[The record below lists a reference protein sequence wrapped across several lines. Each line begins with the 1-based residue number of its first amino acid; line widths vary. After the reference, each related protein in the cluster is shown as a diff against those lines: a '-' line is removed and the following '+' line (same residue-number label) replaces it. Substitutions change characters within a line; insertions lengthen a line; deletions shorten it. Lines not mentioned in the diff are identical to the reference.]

1 MTELKISLFGEFRV
15 WREGE
20 FIQSEAWNRQKTRSL
35 LKLLLTRP
43 GRAFSKD
50 EIIDALWPGVSTG
63 AADLR
68 LRTTV
73 SLLRRA
79 LEPDLERGS
88 DSRYVRRKR
97 PGYYFDR
104 QADCRTD
111 AWEFEE
117 HQRNAEASSRNGKLD
132 EAIQEYRPALD
143 LVKGDF
149 LAEDLYEDW
158 AMEAREE
165 WGERRLSVLSE
176 LAECLAQKGNY
187 TEAIE
192 HCKRALS
199 LDEHR
204 EELHR
209 RLMLYHYCSGE
220 QILALQAYR
229 DYARLLEQELGT
241 EPSPELARLKEQVGA
256 RDVPGVD
263 EGRRRY
269 PRPRRPLRFP
279 YSLSRTHF
287 AGREKEYGL
296 LVELLR
302 EMTEGRGGT
311 VAMEGEAGVG
321 KTRLVEEFLR
331 HARSRNIRVFA
342 GRCYERELGAPLEPL
357 VEALEPLPIVEE
369 MVPETPGAGVAGT
382 GYLLGGRSYDG
393 AHIYRI
399 LTRGITQES
408 CDTSYEGL
416 ILFLDDVQWADSS
429 TLDFLSYLARR
440 IREERI
446 LLVFTHRR
454 EDTPELSGWLDG
466 LAGRRLMTGL
476 SLDRL
481 SREDLCQILRR
492 MASRAFGEVPL
503 LVDFLHRE
511 SEGNPFYAVE
521 YLRWLIES
529 GTVDIDSRRR
539 ISSLKDKALQK
550 GTLPSGVQALIKA
563 RLRSLDEETR
573 SLLEMAAVV
582 GRDFDL
588 ELLCRVGGCEE
599 EEAFDAIR
607 PVVDSGLLTE
617 AAEDSYALSHDKL
630 RQGLYDGIGRPRR
643 RKLHLRVA
651 DALKKTAGE
660 PAELAHHYLR
670 ACAWQLALE
679 NLVQAARKAEEG
691 YAWGSALE
699 YYARAIEILDNLPE
713 SAATRFGL
721 LKGREHLL
729 EHMDRREERV
739 AAVEE
744 MFELA
749 KRSGEQPRIAEVHL
763 RRIGALAALSDLEG
777 AKDAGK
783 AAIAIFQEL
792 GDRAGE
798 ARVHREVGYSLWIDG
813 DYNGALEEGLEALRI
828 HRELD
833 DRQGVAGSVWNVVQI
848 YRGMGDYKRALA
860 WAREAVEIYGE
871 LGDRYG
877 ESMGKWMKMEVM
889 ATIAR
894 ERVDLKAALSL
905 SLRSLHY
912 RNKLGAGYLNAAQ
925 HNNCGSL
932 YLRLGDSK
940 EALGHFQIAARLSRE
955 MGSTRDKGHSVMNV
969 GISLE
974 QTGDY
979 TGAARAY
986 RQAAGLLEAAYKEF
1000 GMKEDL
1006 SGKANALGLLANLL
1020 HRSLDL
1026 PGEALEACEASARIY
1041 RDLGDIHRLR
1051 KTLLQLSGLCW
1062 RTGDLEGSASGY
1074 EEALQMAREQ
1084 GETVHQ
1090 AAALASLSVV
1100 YRDLERLRESI
1111 RYGQA
1116 ARKLLKNLEDFQ
1128 GEAYILSS
1136 LAESHNALGRCKS
1149 ALSCIKRS
1157 LHLRQQIGDQ
1167 EGELKALRYM
1177 AEVYEKL
1184 GDEARAW
1191 EASKEAARKEEEL
1204 QAVYNM
1210 ERGN

>member
-1 MTELKISLFGEFRV
+1 MTELKISLFGEFRA

-20 FIQSEAWNRQKTRSL
+20 LIQSEAWNRQKTRSL

-43 GRAFSKD
+43 GRPFSKD
-50 EIIDALWPGVSTG
+50 EIIDALWPGVPTG

-68 LRTTV
+68 LRMTV

-111 AWEFEE
+111 TWEFEE
-117 HQRNAEASSRNGKLD
+117 HQRKAEAFSRNGKLD
-132 EAIQEYRPALD
+132 EAIQEYRAALD

-149 LAEDLYEDW
+149 LAEDPYEDW

-165 WGERRLSVLSE
+165 WDERRLSVLSE
-176 LAECLAQKGNY
+176 LADCLAQKGNY

-192 HCKRALS
+192 HCERALG

-209 RLMLYHYCSGE
+209 RLMLYHYCAGE
-220 QILALQAYR
+220 QILALRAYR
-229 DYARLLEQELGT
+229 DYARLLKQQLGT
-241 EPSPELARLKEQVGA
+241 EPSPELARLKEQVEA
-256 RDVPGVD
+256 RDVPGID

-296 LVELLR
+296 LAELLR
-302 EMTEGRGGT
+302 ETTDGRGGT
-311 VAMEGEAGVG
+311 VAVEGEAGVG
-321 KTRLVEEFLR
+321 KTRLVEEFLG
-331 HARSRNIRVFA
+331 HARSRDVRVFA
-342 GRCYERELGAPLEPL
+342 GRCYERELGAPLEPV
-357 VEALEPLPIVEE
+357 VEALEPLPVVEE
-369 MVPETPGAGVAGT
+369 MLPEAPGAGFAEAG
-382 GYLLGGRSYDG
+382 YPPGGRPHDD
-393 AHIYRI
+393 AHVYRI
-399 LTRGITQES
+399 LARGVIQES
-408 CDTSYEGL
+408 RDTGYEGL

-440 IREERI
+440 IRDERI

-454 EDTPELSGWLDG
+454 EDTPELSGWLYG
-466 LAGRRLMTGL
+466 LAGRRLTTGL
-476 SLDRL
+476 SLERL
-481 SREDLCQILRR
+481 SREELAQILRR
-492 MASRAFGEVPL
+492 MASRAFGEMSL

-529 GTVDIDSRRR
+529 GTVDVDPRRR

-550 GTLPSGVQALIKA
+550 GILPSGVQALIEA

-573 SLLEMAAVV
+573 SLLETAAVV
-582 GRDFDL
+582 GRGFDL
-588 ELLCRVGGCEE
+588 ELLCGVAGCEE
-599 EEAFDAIR
+599 EEAFDAIKS
-607 PVVDSGLLTE
+607 VMDSGLLTE
-617 AAEDSYALSHDKL
+617 AAEGSYALSHDKL
-630 RQGLYDGIGRPRR
+630 RQGLYDGVGRPRR
-643 RKLHLRVA
+643 RRLHLRVA
-651 DALKKTAGE
+651 DALKKVAGE

-670 ACAWQLALE
+670 ARAWQPALE

-691 YAWGSALE
+691 YAWGTALQ
-699 YYARAIEILDNLPE
+699 YYARAIEVLDNLPE
-713 SAATRFGL
+713 SATTRFEL
-721 LKGREHLL
+721 LKGRERLL

-749 KRSGEQPRIAEVHL
+749 KRSGEQSRIAEVHL

-777 AKDAGK
+777 AKGAGK

-798 ARVHREVGYSLWIDG
+798 ARVHREVGYSLWMDG
-813 DYNGALEEGLEALRI
+813 DYDEALEEGLEALRI

-833 DRQGVAGSVWNVVQI
+833 DRQGEAGSVWNIVQI
-848 YRGMGDYKRALA
+848 YRGMGDYERALA
-860 WAREAVEIYGE
+860 WAKEAVEIYGE

-877 ESMGKWMKMEVM
+877 ESMGKWMRTEVM

-894 ERVDLKAALSL
+894 ERGDLKSALSL
-905 SLRSLHY
+905 GLRSLRY
-912 RNKLGAGYLNAAQ
+912 RNKLGAGYLDAAQ

-932 YLRLGDSK
+932 YLRLGDPK
-940 EALGHFQIAARLSRE
+940 EALGHFRIAARLSRE
-955 MGSTRDKGHSVMNV
+955 TGSTRDEGHSVMNV

-986 RQAAGLLEAAYKEF
+986 RQAAGLLEAAHEEL

-1026 PGEALEACEASARIY
+1026 PGEALEACEASARIH
-1041 RDLGDIHRLR
+1041 RDLGDTHRLR
-1051 KTLLQLSGLCW
+1051 KTLLQLSGLRW

-1084 GETVHQ
+1084 GEPVHE

-1100 YRDLERLRESI
+1100 YRDLDRLRESI

-1116 ARKLLKNLEDFQ
+1116 ARELLKNLGDFR
-1128 GEAYILSS
+1128 GEAYVLSS
-1136 LAESHNALGRCKS
+1136 LAESHNELGRYKS
-1149 ALSCIKRS
+1149 ALACIKRS
-1157 LHLRQQIGDQ
+1157 LRLRRKIGDE
-1167 EGELKALRYM
+1167 EGELKALRYT

-1184 GDEARAW
+1184 GDEVRAR

-1204 QAVYNM
+1204 RAVSDT